1 MKKLVFLL
9 LSLTLFLVACGGG
22 ETAVAVFDET
32 SPWEHGETLVYSI
45 EHYRIERQSG
55 NDVEDS
61 REVLARGA
69 QTVTTRANDARNR
82 YFITTDWYLDFECG
96 DCDDTDDCSDNNC
109 SDIVRDTIITSATI
123 MSDLLRPTPTHS
135 TRTVI
140 TRRKV
145 ASDGYSR
152 GDINPNLSHQII
164 TFYDPTH
171 IQGLTSTFRPIIGEE
186 ENGDLI
192 FGTVSER
199 TIPSGRISFDNES
212 LFFVVRA
219 LRDLGNNRPIR
230 FDLNNMFDFHRNGI
244 MSHPISVTS
253 ASDTQNLPIG
263 NLTNFVTS
271 DGTSI
276 NGEIETYA
284 VQISLATQ
292 RPGQPIRAWYAVN
305 DYYSNGNRA
314 SKLLIEYYTHTIDFS
329 SPIQTRIRYRLI
341 NVCWCDE
348 PCSCQ

>member
-22 ETAVAVFDET
+22 GTAVAVFDET

-45 EHYRIERQSG
+45 EHYQVERQSG
-55 NDVEDS
+55 NDVAES
-61 REVLARGA
+61 REVLARGT
-69 QTVTTRANDARNR
+69 QTVTTRANDARTR
-82 YFITTDWYLDFECG
+82 YYITTDWYLDFECG
-96 DCDDTDDCSDNNC
+96 ICDADYCSDM
-109 SDIVRDTIITSATI
+109 VRDSIVTSATI

-140 TRRKV
+140 TRRK
-145 ASDGYSR
+145 ADGDGYAR

-164 TFYDPTH
+164 TYYVP
-171 IQGLTSTFRPIIGEE
+171 ILTSTFRPIIGEE

-192 FGTVSER
+192 FGTDSQR

-219 LRDLGNNRPIR
+219 LRDIGSNRPIR

-253 ASDTQNLPIG
+253 ASDTQNLPVG
-263 NLTNFVTS
+263 NLSNFVNS
-271 DGTSI
+271 DGTPI
-276 NGEIETYA
+276 VGEIETYA

-305 DYYSNGNRA
+305 DYYNNGNRA
-314 SKLLIEYYTHTIDFS
+314 SKLLIEYYTHTIDFGS
-329 SPIQTRIRYRLI
+329 HLQTRIRYRLQSVKW
-341 NVCWCDE
+341 N
-348 PCSCQ
+348 